1 VSHKLQMRQ
10 GFRLVAVL
18 SLMVV
23 VGCSSSSG
31 PARTVS
37 YFQAHPKER
46 EALYKRCAD
55 DPGTLGKSAECVN
68 VSQAEAIEGI
78 GSFRDLPPMHF
89 PPVPGAKG
97 NVRARVPDRKSAP
110 SR

>member
-1 VSHKLQMRQ
+1 MRDQ
-10 GFRLVAVL
+10 SAVRPGLWFAAVPLIVAA
-18 SLMVV
+18 
-23 VGCSSSSG
+23 GCSSASG

-78 GSFRDLPPMHF
+78 GSFRNLSPMNF
-89 PPVPGAKG
+89 PPVPGMKRKVHAG
-97 NVRARVPDRKSAP
+97 LPDQNGVP

>member
-1 VSHKLQMRQ
+1 MSDKLLVRQ
-10 GFRLVAVL
+10 GFWLVAL
-18 SLMVV
+18 LPLMVA

-55 DPGTLGKSAECVN
+55 DPGTLGKRAECVN
-68 VSQAEAIEGI
+68 ASQAEAIEGI

-89 PPVPGAKG
+89 PPVPGTKG
-97 NVRARVPDRKSAP
+97 KAHARAPDRNSAP

>member
-1 VSHKLQMRQ
+1 MSVKLPVRQ
-10 GFRLVAVL
+10 GFWIVAVL
-18 SLMVV
+18 PLMVAA
-23 VGCSSSSG
+23 GCGSASG

-68 VSQAEAIEGI
+68 VSRAEAIAGI
-78 GSFRDLPPMHF
+78 GSFRDLPPMRF
-89 PPVPGAKG
+89 PPVPGTKEKA
-97 NVRARVPDRKSAP
+97 RAGVPDRNGAP
-110 SR
+110 PK